1 MSGAKRSREELEEE
15 VPNKRA
21 ASAAVDEEDDDSS
34 SDDGVGPALPTAA
47 VIAKKKRT
55 LRHEALYLSNM
66 PTQTRYY
73 RSLMHREN
81 VTFAQWTPFTDF
93 LITTSSDGVIKFWKK
108 QDVGIEFAKMFR
120 PHTGDI
126 IGVSVSADGGSF
138 ASCGA
143 DKTVRIFDV
152 VTFDLIAMLTLPYTP
167 TAICWVHKRGASLPL
182 LAVANES
189 NQIHIYD
196 GRGENPSPIHELNKL
211 HRAPVNIISFNN
223 LFDCVVST
231 DTSGMVEYWQPH
243 GDYEKP
249 NDVFEYK
256 SSTNLFDFKKAK
268 SIPTSVTM
276 SPTGTQFA
284 TFSLPD
290 RQIRV
295 FDFASGKL
303 LRSYDE
309 SIETITTMQQAGT
322 AMQKLEDVDFGRRLA
337 LEREIEGPTS
347 RNKMNVIFDES
358 GHFILYG
365 SILGIKVV
373 NTVTNR
379 VVRLLARDET
389 GMGRPLNLALYQGA
403 PKKKK
408 VLTLD
413 MAASSNP
420 LLQEAGLRDP
430 ILVCTSYNKPRFYMF
445 NSDNDVNKS
454 ERDIFNEKPTSN
466 AKGSA
471 KIETKAKETGTAA
484 ILHTT
489 FGDIHIRLFP
499 EAAPKAV
506 ENFVTHS
513 KNGYYNGLIF
523 HRVIPKFMIQTG
535 DPFGD
540 GTGGESIWGREFED
554 EFSTLKHD
562 KPYTVSMAN
571 AGPNTN
577 GSQFFLTVE
586 KTPWLD
592 NKHTIFGRAV
602 QGLDVVTKISQT
614 RTHKDKPVQ
623 DIQIINIEIV

>member
-1 MSGAKRSREELEEE
+1 MSNAKRSREELEED
-15 VPNKRA
+15 VPSKRA
-21 ASAAVDEEDDDSS
+21 AQDGGDEDEDSS
-34 SDDGVGPALPTAA
+34 SDDDVGPALPTAD
-47 VIAKKKRT
+47 VIAKKRRK

-66 PTQTRYY
+66 PTQTQYY

-81 VTFAQWTPFTDF
+81 VTFVQWTPFTDF
-93 LITTSSDGVIKFWKK
+93 LVTTSTDGVIKFWKK
-108 QDVGIEFAKMFR
+108 QDVGIEFVKMFR
-120 PHTGDI
+120 PHAGDI
-126 IGVSVSADGGSF
+126 VDVTVSADGRSF
-138 ASCGA
+138 ASCGV

-152 VTFDLIAMLTLPYTP
+152 ITFDLIAMLTLQYTP
-167 TAICWVHKRGASLPL
+167 TSICWVHKRGASLPI
-182 LAVANES
+182 LAVANEL
-189 NQIHIYD
+189 NQIHIFD

-211 HRAPVNIISFNN
+211 HRAPVNVIAFNN
-223 LFDCVVST
+223 LFDCVISA
-231 DTSGMVEYWQPH
+231 DTGGMIEYWTPH
-243 GDYEKP
+243 GDYDKP
-249 NDVFEYK
+249 KDVFDLK
-256 SSTNLFDFKKAK
+256 SSTNLFEFKKSK
-268 SIPTSVTM
+268 SAPTSLTI

-303 LRSYDE
+303 LRTYDE
-309 SIETITTMQQAGT
+309 SIETLNTMQQAGT
-322 AMQKLEDVDFGRRLA
+322 AMHKVDDVDFGRRLA
-337 LEREIEGPTS
+337 VEKEIEAPLW
-347 RNKMNVIFDES
+347 RNKINVIFDES
-358 GHFILYG
+358 GHYIIYG
-365 SILGIKVV
+365 SVLGIKVV

-379 VVRLLARDET
+379 AMRLLGKDET
-389 GMGRPLNLALYQGA
+389 TMGRPMNLAMYQGA

-408 VLTLD
+408 VLTLE

-420 LLQEAGLRDP
+420 LLQEAGQRDP
-430 ILVCTSYNKPRFYMF
+430 ILVCSTYGKPRFYMF
-445 NSDNDVNKS
+445 NSDNEVNKS
-454 ERDIFNEKPTSN
+454 ERDIYNEKPTTN
-466 AKGSA
+466 VKGST
-471 KIETKAKETGTAA
+471 KTESKAKETGTAA

-489 FGDIHIRLFP
+489 YGDIHIRLYP

-506 ENFVTHS
+506 ENFVTHA

-577 GSQFFLTVE
+577 GSQFFITVE
-586 KTPWLD
+586 KTSWLD

-623 DIQIINIEIV
+623 DIQIINIEVV

>member
-1 MSGAKRSREELEEE
+1 MSGAKRSREELEEDT
-15 VPNKRA
+15 PNKRA
-21 ASAAVDEEDDDSS
+21 ASAAADEDEDDSS
-34 SDDGVGPALPTAA
+34 SDDGVGPSLPTAA

-55 LRHEALYLSNM
+55 LKHESLYLSNL

-81 VTFAQWTPFTDF
+81 VNFAQWTPSTDF
-93 LITTSSDGVIKFWKK
+93 LITTSTDGAIKFWKK
-108 QDVGIEFAKMFR
+108 QDVGIEFVKMFK
-120 PHTGDI
+120 PHNGDI
-126 IGVSVSADGGSF
+126 VAVSVSADGGSF
-138 ASCGA
+138 ASCGV

-152 VTFDLIAMLTLPYTP
+152 VNFDLIAMLKLQYAP
-167 TAICWVHKRGASLPL
+167 TSICWVHTRGASLPL
-182 LAVANES
+182 LAVANEM
-189 NQIHIYD
+189 NQILIYD
-196 GRGENPSPIHELNKL
+196 GRGENPQPIHELNKL
-211 HRAPVNIISFNN
+211 HRAPVSVLAFNS
-223 LFDCVVST
+223 LYDCVVSA
-231 DTSGMVEYWQPH
+231 DTGGMVEYWRPN
-243 GDYEKP
+243 GDYEQPK
-249 NDVFEYK
+249 DVFEYK

-268 SIPTSVTM
+268 SAPTSLTI

-290 RQIRV
+290 RQVRV

-309 SIETITTMQQAGT
+309 SIDTLTTMQQAGT
-322 AMQKLEDVDFGRRLA
+322 ALQKLDDVDFGRRLA
-337 LEREIEGPTS
+337 TEREIEGATS
-347 RNKMNVIFDES
+347 KNRINVIFDES

-379 VVRLLARDET
+379 VVRLLAKDET
-389 GMGRPLNLALYQGA
+389 GMGRALNLALYQGA

-408 VLTLD
+408 VVTLD

-430 ILVCTSYNKPRFYMF
+430 ILVCTAYNKPRFYMF
-445 NSDNDVNKS
+445 NSDNDVSKS
-454 ERDIFNEKPTSN
+454 ERDIYNEKPTGS
-466 AKGSA
+466 AKGST
-471 KIETKAKETGTAA
+471 KIETKPKESGTAA
-484 ILHTT
+484 IIHTT
-489 FGDIHIRLFP
+489 YGDIHIRLFP

-554 EFSTLKHD
+554 EFSTLRHD

-571 AGPNTN
+571 AGRNTN
-577 GSQFFLTVE
+577 GSQFFITVE

-592 NKHTIFGRAV
+592 DKHTIFGRAV
-602 QGLDVVTKISQT
+602 QGLDVVTKISQA
-614 RTHKDKPVQ
+614 RTHKDKPLQ